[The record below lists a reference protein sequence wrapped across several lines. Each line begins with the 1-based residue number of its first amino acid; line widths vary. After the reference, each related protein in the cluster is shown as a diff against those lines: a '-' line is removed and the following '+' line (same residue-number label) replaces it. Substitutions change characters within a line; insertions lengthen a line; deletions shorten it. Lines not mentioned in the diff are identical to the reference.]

1 MLSDNYKEYSNL
13 FKKYG
18 ITPSDIDFIDY
29 KVNNGQ
35 YSIVFTE
42 TKYTKQPG
50 YKTFSGANV
59 ETTTNN
65 INAEYY
71 FNCITG
77 IAFFHDKV
85 EKRNTYLGN
94 LISRLTCY
102 NPDKTVK
109 VVREFKIVQN
119 G

>member
-1 MLSDNYKEYSNL
+1 MLSDNYKEYARL

-29 KVNNGQ
+29 KVSSGQ

-42 TKYTKQPG
+42 TRFTKQPG
-50 YKTFSGANV
+50 YKTFSGADV
-59 ETTTNN
+59 KITTRN
-65 INAEYY
+65 IDAQYY
-71 FNCITG
+71 FNTITG
-77 IAFFHDKV
+77 ILFFNDKV